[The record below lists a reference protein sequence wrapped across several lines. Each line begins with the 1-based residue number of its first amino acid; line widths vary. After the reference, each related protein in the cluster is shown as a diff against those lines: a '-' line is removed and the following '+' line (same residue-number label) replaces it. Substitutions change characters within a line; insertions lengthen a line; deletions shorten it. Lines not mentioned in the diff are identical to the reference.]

1 MSEVSL
7 VARLIPS
14 SRRTS
19 CWNPAAITFVVC
31 RPAGP
36 VANNR
41 SSPPFSGTKIWPVVP
56 VPVLQAIIVVPV
68 PIGNRVGGCC

>member
-1 MSEVSL
+1 MSEGSH

-19 CWNPAAITFVVC
+19 YWNPAAITFVVC

-41 SSPPFSGTKIWPVVP
+41 SSPPFSGTKLWPIAP
-56 VPVLQAIIVVPV
+56 FPVLQAIIVVLVPV
-68 PIGNRVGGCC
+68 GNRVGGCC